1 MIGSLLKKY
10 IEENPTKNPESSTK
24 NQSDVDDLFAQLSG
38 S

>member
-10 IEENPTKNPESSTK
+10 IEENPKNNSESSTK

-38 S
+38 T